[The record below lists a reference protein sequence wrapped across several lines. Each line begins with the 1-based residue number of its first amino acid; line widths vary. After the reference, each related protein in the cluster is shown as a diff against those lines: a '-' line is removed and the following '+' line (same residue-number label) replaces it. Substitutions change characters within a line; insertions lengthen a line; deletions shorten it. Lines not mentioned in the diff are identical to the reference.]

1 MTEDRKITYAI
12 ALLLSNQTADKLSK
26 LRTGYQEATGYIV
39 NPHITLVYPFSPVFS
54 LFQVNEQLD
63 KVARRHKQF
72 NVILNHIAFFEDG
85 KNVVYAALHNNRT
98 VKSLHMDIFRSL
110 EGLIQEWNIE
120 ADYNL
125 ERYVPHVTIGAKI
138 PDSIFPDIKK
148 KYSSYSIHCEDTIT
162 RFILFSD
169 IDGTWERKR
178 VYELKGAAAD
188 RGRTV
193 N

>member
-12 ALLLSNQTADKLSK
+12 ALLLSNQTAVKLSK
-26 LRTGYQEATGYIV
+26 LRTDYQQATGYIV

-54 LFQVNEQLD
+54 LFQVNEQLE
-63 KVARRHKQF
+63 KVARRHRQF
-72 NVILNHIAFFEDG
+72 NVILNHIAFFENG
-85 KNVVYAALHNNRT
+85 NNVVYAALHNNRT

-110 EGLIQEWNIE
+110 EGFIQEWNIE

-125 ERYVPHVTIGAKI
+125 EKYVPHVTIGAKI

-148 KYSSYSIHCEDTIT
+148 KYAMYRIYCEDVIN

-169 IDGTWERKR
+169 DNGNWERKR
-178 VYELKGAAAD
+178 VYELMVPGKQLRA
-188 RGRTV
+188 RG
-193 N
+193 

>member
-12 ALLLSNQTADKLSK
+12 ALILSTQTAEKLNK
-26 LRTGYQEATGYIV
+26 LRTDYQEANNYSV

-72 NVILNHIAFFEDG
+72 NVILNHIAFFENG
-85 KNVVYAALHNNRT
+85 NNVVYAALHNNRT

-125 ERYVPHVTIGAKI
+125 EKYVPHVTIGAKI
-138 PDSIFPDIKK
+138 PDNVFPVVKK
-148 KYSSYSIHCEDTIT
+148 QYSTYRIYSEDVIN
-162 RFILFSD
+162 RFVLFSE
-169 IDGTWERKR
+169 INGNWERKR
-178 VYELKGAAAD
+178 VFEL
-188 RGRTV
+188 TV
-193 N
+193 QGKQLRASG

>member
-12 ALLLSNQTADKLSK
+12 ALILSNKTAEKLNK
-26 LRTGYQEATGYIV
+26 LRTDYQEANNYSV

-72 NVILNHIAFFEDG
+72 NVILNHIAFFENG
-85 KNVVYAALHNNRT
+85 NNVVYAALHNTRT
-98 VKSLHMDIFRSL
+98 VKSLHIDIFRSL

-120 ADYNL
+120 ADYNM

-138 PDSIFPDIKK
+138 PDSIFPVVKK
-148 KYSSYSIHCEDTIT
+148 QYSTYRIYSEDVIN
-162 RFILFSD
+162 RFVLFSD
-169 IDGTWERKR
+169 DNGNWERKR
-178 VYELKGAAAD
+178 VYELAGQGKQLRASG
-188 RGRTV
+188 
-193 N
+193 

>member
-12 ALLLSNQTADKLSK
+12 ALILSDKTADKLSK
-26 LRTGYQEATGYIV
+26 ARTDYQQATDYIV

-54 LFQVNEQLD
+54 LFQINEQLE
-63 KVARRHKQF
+63 KVAGRHKQF
-72 NVILNHIAFFEDG
+72 NVILNHIAFFENG
-85 KNVVYAALHNNRT
+85 NNVVFAALHNNRT

-125 ERYVPHVTIGAKI
+125 EKYVPHVTIGAKI

-148 KYSSYSIHCEDTIT
+148 KYSMYRIYCEDMIN

-169 IDGTWERKR
+169 NNGNWERKR
-178 VYELKGAAAD
+178 VFELMAPGKQLRAHG
-188 RGRTV
+188 
-193 N
+193 